1 MILTAFT
8 AVAYPVAIQYKR
20 RGLFWLLAPL
30 GLLVWL
36 IDVLANY
43 TELAIVFGWP
53 EDGDHTISARV
64 RRMRTSPLES
74 RRALAE
80 LLQVYLDACEPDGK
94 H

>member
-8 AVAYPVAIQYKR
+8 AIAYPTCIQFKR
-20 RGLFWLLAPL
+20 GGLFWLLAPFAA
-30 GLLVWL
+30 LVWL

-53 EDGDHTISARV
+53 EAGDHTISARV

>member
-1 MILTAFT
+1 MVLTAFT
-8 AVAYPVAIQYKR
+8 AVAFPVAIQYKQG
-20 RGLFWLLAPL
+20 GLFWLLAPFA
-30 GLLVWL
+30 LLLWVV
-36 IDVLANY
+36 DVVANY
-43 TELAIVFGWP
+43 TELALIFGWP
-53 EDGDHTISARV
+53 EAGDHTISARV